1 MRSAPEAAGQIM
13 AANALAMAGRA
24 ERTRFEALLLGAKA
38 YLDGGGDPPRSARTH
53 TANRPADARMVRRN
67 AADPIFHSNVVLG
80 PVQPNWIAVG
90 IEGWYD
96 ALEPIV
102 WTYSA
107 DASQTYFLY
116 PKTLSPTAPP
126 RGPAMLVMTFD
137 RAGLEHA
144 AASATRSEWAEVH
157 SVAAACGGGR

>member
-1 MRSAPEAAGQIM
+1 M
-13 AANALAMAGRA
+13 AAATHLGQP
-24 ERTRFEALLLGAKA
+24 ERTQQIGLLTQGWFGGTLLGS
-38 YLDGGGDPPRSARTH
+38 GDSNPS
-53 TANRPADARMVRRN
+53 
-67 AADPIFHSNVVLG
+67 FHFDIVLG
-80 PVQPNWIAVG
+80 PGQPGGIAVG

-157 SVAAACGGGR
+157 SVAAARGGGR